1 MGLVGQRGGVRSRA
15 GHLDREAVVMTAT
28 DIALAIAAKLDP
40 RQVLLVPN
48 VSWGFLPWGESDLL
62 AVSKAGFLTEYE
74 IKTTLS
80 DLKRERKKKRWTT
93 GHMEMAFRVRIRR
106 YYIAI
111 PRSMLDKAM
120 AVPRHP
126 AIGRRRDCDRAIGR
140 QARPEIPRHRDTETE
155 GQPPSLNAIGSGY
168 REAGKV
174 GDA

>member
-1 MGLVGQRGGVRSRA
+1 MN
-15 GHLDREAVVMTAT
+15 AT
-28 DIALAIAAKLDP
+28 DITLALASKLGP

-74 IKTTLS
+74 IKTTIS
-80 DLKRERKKKRWTT
+80 DLKRERKKKRWAN

-120 AVPRHP
+120 AVPGILP
-126 AIGRRRDCDRAIGR
+126 SDAGVIAIEPSSNIYGPRFRVS
-140 QARPEIPRHRDTETE
+140 EIRKPTV
-155 GQPPSLNAIGSGY
+155 N
-168 REAGKV
+168 REALPLSDREIAKLARLGTLRFWSLFRKMNQV
-174 GDA
+174 EESA